1 MLRPYLIRPV
11 DLLLAFRTV
20 TGPMKRLVSK
30 FVPEVLLL
38 AAAAALL
45 TMPSLRGTAT
55 GLATVFPFAVVAAAL
70 LLGWRFN
77 RSRLVFAIA
86 LLALTEY
93 LLLKGVDTP
102 RERVYFHALTF
113 LLPINLALVALLPER
128 GTLTPAGLL
137 RWVLLGV
144 EVLAVVFLAQ
154 SFPDKAL
161 KFLTAR
167 LLPGRLTAWTPI
179 AQPSIVAF
187 IAIGAL
193 LALAWWSEPQS
204 PVRGYCYA
212 LIAVFAALSSPA
224 AGPGQ
229 EIWLATAGLILV
241 IAVIEASYMMAYRD
255 GLTELPGRRALNEA
269 LPRLSGQFS
278 VAMVDVDHFKRFNDT
293 YGHDAGDHVL
303 RLVAARLA
311 QAPGGGTAYRYGG
324 EEFALVFP
332 GKGQDECLP
341 HLEELREIV
350 ETSRFTMRRR
360 FRPRVK
366 PKNDKGKKSRQ
377 AITIT
382 VSIGVAE
389 RNHRNTSPDQV
400 VQAADKALYR
410 AKEAGRNRVSI

>member
-1 MLRPYLIRPV
+1 
-11 DLLLAFRTV
+11 
-20 TGPMKRLVSK
+20 MKRILSK
-30 FVPEVLLL
+30 LVPEFLILV
-38 AAAAALL
+38 AAALL
-45 TMPSLRGTAT
+45 VTLPSLHGTALA
-55 GLATVFPFAVVAAAL
+55 LATVFPFTVVAAAL

-77 RSRLVFAIA
+77 RSRLVFSIA

-93 LLLKGVDTP
+93 LLLKGVDNP
-102 RERVYFHALTF
+102 RDRVFFLALTF

-128 GTLTPAGLL
+128 GTLTTAGLV

-144 EVLAVVFLAQ
+144 QALAVVFIAQ
-154 SFPDKAL
+154 AFPDKAL
-161 KFLTAR
+161 KFLTTHIVPAR
-167 LLPGRLTAWTPI
+167 WTAWTPVQ
-179 AQPSIVAF
+179 QPAIIAF
-187 IAIGAL
+187 IGIAVL
-193 LALAWWSEPQS
+193 LILAWLREPQS
-204 PVRGYCYA
+204 PVRGYFYA
-212 LIAVFAALSSPA
+212 FLAVFAALSWPA

-229 EIWLATAGLILV
+229 EVWLGTSGLILV
-241 IAVIEASYMMAYRD
+241 IAVIEASYLMAYRD

-324 EEFALVFP
+324 EEFAVVFP

-341 HLEELREIV
+341 HLEELREMV
-350 ETSRFTMRRR
+350 ETHRFTMRRR

-366 PKNDKGKKSRQ
+366 PKNDKERKSRQ
-377 AITIT
+377 AIMIT

-389 RNHRNTSPDQV
+389 RNHRHTSPDQV
-400 VQAADKALYR
+400 IQAADKALYR
-410 AKEAGRNRVSI
+410 AKEAGRNRVST

>member
-1 MLRPYLIRPV
+1 
-11 DLLLAFRTV
+11 
-20 TGPMKRLVSK
+20 MKRIFSK
-30 FVPEVLLL
+30 LVPEVLIL
-38 AAAAALL
+38 AAAALL
-45 TMPSLRGTAT
+45 VTLPSLRGTAT
-55 GLATVFPFAVVAAAL
+55 GLATVFPFTVVAAAL

-93 LLLKGVDTP
+93 LLLKGVTVP
-102 RERVYFHALTF
+102 RDRFYFHAMTF

-128 GTLTPAGLL
+128 GTLTPAGLV

-144 EVLAVVFLAQ
+144 QVLVVVFLAK
-154 SFPDKAL
+154 SFPDKVL
-161 KFLTAR
+161 TFLTAR
-167 LLPGRLTAWTPI
+167 LLPARFTAWTPVQ
-179 AQPSIVAF
+179 QPSMVAF
-187 IAIGAL
+187 VAIGAL
-193 LALAWWSEPQS
+193 LFLAWLREPQS
-204 PVRGYCYA
+204 PVRGYFYA
-212 LIAVFAALSSPA
+212 LIAVFAALSWPA
-224 AGPGQ
+224 AGSGQ

-269 LPRLSGQFS
+269 LPRLSGQFT

-311 QAPGGGTAYRYGG
+311 LASGGGTAYRYGG

-341 HLEELREIV
+341 HLEELREVV

-366 PKNDKGKKSRQ
+366 PKNDKGRKSRQ

-389 RNHRNTSPDQV
+389 RNHRNASPDQV

-410 AKEAGRNRVSI
+410 AKEAGRNRVST

>member
-1 MLRPYLIRPV
+1 
-11 DLLLAFRTV
+11 
-20 TGPMKRLVSK
+20 MKRIFSK
-30 FVPEVLLL
+30 LVPEVLIL
-38 AAAAALL
+38 AAAALL
-45 TMPSLRGTAT
+45 LSLPSLRGTAT
-55 GLATVFPFAVVAAAL
+55 TLATVFPFTVVAAAL

-77 RSRLVFAIA
+77 RSRLVFSIA

-93 LLLKGVDTP
+93 LLLKGFDNP
-102 RERVYFHALTF
+102 RDHVVFLALTF

-128 GTLTPAGLL
+128 GTLTAAGLL

-144 EVLAVVFLAQ
+144 QALAVVFIAQ
-154 SFPDKAL
+154 AFPDKAL
-161 KFLTAR
+161 KFLTTHIVPA
-167 LLPGRLTAWTPI
+167 PWTAWTPVQ
-179 AQPSIVAF
+179 QPTIIAF
-187 IAIGAL
+187 IGIVVL
-193 LALAWWSEPQS
+193 LILAWLREPQS
-204 PVRGYCYA
+204 PVRGYFYA
-212 LIAVFAALSSPA
+212 FLAVFAALSWPA

-229 EIWLATAGLILV
+229 EIWLGTSALILV
-241 IAVIEASYMMAYRD
+241 IAVVEASYMMAYRD

-341 HLEELREIV
+341 HLEELRETV
-350 ETSRFTMRRR
+350 ATSRFTMRRR

-366 PKNDKGKKSRQ
+366 PKNDKGRKSRQ
-377 AITIT
+377 AIMIT

-389 RNHRNTSPDQV
+389 RNHRHASPDQV

-410 AKEAGRNRVSI
+410 AKEAGRNRVST

>member
-1 MLRPYLIRPV
+1 
-11 DLLLAFRTV
+11 
-20 TGPMKRLVSK
+20 MKRLFSK
-30 FVPEVLLL
+30 LVPEVLILV
-38 AAAAALL
+38 AAALL
-45 TMPSLRGTAT
+45 LTMPALRGTAT
-55 GLATVFPFAVVAAAL
+55 GLATVFPFTVVAAAL

-86 LLALTEY
+86 LLAL
-93 LLLKGVDTP
+93 
-102 RERVYFHALTF
+102 
-113 LLPINLALVALLPER
+113 VALLPER

-144 EVLAVVFLAQ
+144 QVLVVVFLAK

-161 KFLTAR
+161 TFLTAR
-167 LLPGRLTAWTPI
+167 LLPTRWAAWT
-179 AQPSIVAF
+179 AVSQASIITFVA
-187 IAIGAL
+187 IIAL
-193 LALAWWSEPQS
+193 LALAWWREPQS
-204 PVRGYCYA
+204 TVRGYFYA
-212 LIAVFAALSSPA
+212 LIAVFAALSWQRP
-224 AGPGQ
+224 GPGQ
-229 EIWLATAGLILV
+229 EILLATAGLILV
-241 IAVIEASYMMAYRD
+241 VAVIEASYMMAYRD

-341 HLEELREIV
+341 HLEELRETV
-350 ETSRFTMRRR
+350 ETSHFTMRRR

-366 PKNDKGKKSRQ
+366 PKNDKGRKSRQ

-389 RNHRNTSPDQV
+389 RNRNSSPDQV

-410 AKEAGRNRVSI
+410 AKEAGRNRVST

>member
-1 MLRPYLIRPV
+1 
-11 DLLLAFRTV
+11 
-20 TGPMKRLVSK
+20 MKRLFSK
-30 FVPEVLLL
+30 LVPEVLILV
-38 AAAAALL
+38 AAALL
-45 TMPSLRGTAT
+45 VTMPSLRGAAT
-55 GLATVFPFAVVAAAL
+55 GLATVFPFTVAAAAL
-70 LLGWRFN
+70 LLGWRFT

-93 LLLKGVDTP
+93 LLLKGVEAP
-102 RERVYFHALTF
+102 RDRFYYQAMTF

-128 GTLTPAGLL
+128 GTLTPAGLI

-144 EVLAVVFLAQ
+144 QVLVVVFLAQ
-154 SFPDKAL
+154 SFSSKAL
-161 KFLTAR
+161 GFFTTR
-167 LLPGRLTAWTPI
+167 LLPAGWTAWTPVS
-179 AQPSIVAF
+179 QPSIVAF
-187 IAIGAL
+187 LAIGAL
-193 LALAWWSEPQS
+193 LFMAWLREPQS
-204 PVRGYCYA
+204 PVRGYFYA
-212 LIAVFAALSSPA
+212 LMAVFAALSWPA
-224 AGPGQ
+224 AGAGQ
-229 EIWLATAGLILV
+229 EIWLATGGLILV

-269 LPRLSGQFS
+269 LPRLSGQFT

-311 QAPGGGTAYRYGG
+311 QSPGGGTAYRYDG

-366 PKNDKGKKSRQ
+366 PKNDKSRKTRPG
-377 AITIT
+377 ITIT

-389 RNHRNTSPDQV
+389 RNHRNASPDQV

-410 AKEAGRNRVSI
+410 AKEAGRNRVST

>member
-1 MLRPYLIRPV
+1 
-11 DLLLAFRTV
+11 
-20 TGPMKRLVSK
+20 MKRLVSK
-30 FVPEVLLL
+30 FVPEVPILIG
-38 AAAAALL
+38 AALL
-45 TMPSLRGTAT
+45 VTMPSLRGTAA
-55 GLATVFPFAVVAAAL
+55 GLATVFPFTVVAAAL

-77 RSRLVFAIA
+77 RSRLIFALA

-93 LLLKGVDTP
+93 VLLQGLGTP
-102 RERVYFHALTF
+102 RDRVLFHALTF

-128 GTLTPAGLL
+128 GTLTAAGLL
-137 RWVLLGV
+137 RWVLL
-144 EVLAVVFLAQ
+144 AVQVIAVAFVAQ
-154 SFPDKAL
+154 AFPEQAL
-161 KFLTAR
+161 RFLTAH
-167 LLPGRLTAWTPI
+167 LLPAQLTAWTPLQ
-179 AQPSIVAF
+179 QPAILAF
-187 IAIGAL
+187 LAIGVL
-193 LALAWWSEPQS
+193 LAMAWWREPQS
-204 PVRGYCYA
+204 PVRGYFYA
-212 LIAVFAALSSPA
+212 LIAVFVALSWRT

-229 EIWLATAGLILV
+229 EIWLATAGLVLV
-241 IAVIEASYMMAYRD
+241 IAVIEASYLMAYRD

-269 LPRLSGQFS
+269 LPRLSGQFT

-324 EEFALVFP
+324 EEFALVFA

-341 HLEELREIV
+341 YLEELRETV

-366 PKNDKGKKSRQ
+366 PKAEKGKKTRQ

-389 RNHRNTSPDQV
+389 RNHRHASPDQV
-400 VQAADKALYR
+400 VLAADKALYR
-410 AKEAGRNRVSI
+410 AKEAGRNRVAT

>member
-1 MLRPYLIRPV
+1 
-11 DLLLAFRTV
+11 
-20 TGPMKRLVSK
+20 MKRILSK
-30 FVPEVLLL
+30 LVPEFLILV
-38 AAAAALL
+38 AAALL
-45 TMPSLRGTAT
+45 VTLPSLHGTALA
-55 GLATVFPFAVVAAAL
+55 LATVFPFTVVAAAL

-77 RSRLVFAIA
+77 RSRLVFSIA

-93 LLLKGVDTP
+93 LLLKGVDNP
-102 RERVYFHALTF
+102 RDRVLFLALTF

-128 GTLTPAGLL
+128 GTLTTAGLV

-144 EVLAVVFLAQ
+144 QALAVVFTAQ
-154 SFPDKAL
+154 AFPDKAL
-161 KFLTAR
+161 KFLTTHIVPAR
-167 LLPGRLTAWTPI
+167 WTAWTPVQ
-179 AQPSIVAF
+179 QPAIIAF
-187 IAIGAL
+187 IGIAVL
-193 LALAWWSEPQS
+193 LILAWLREPQS
-204 PVRGYCYA
+204 PVRGYFYA
-212 LIAVFAALSSPA
+212 FLAVFAALSWPA

-229 EIWLATAGLILV
+229 EIWLGTSGLILV
-241 IAVIEASYMMAYRD
+241 IAVIEASYLMAYRD

-324 EEFALVFP
+324 EEFAVVFP

-341 HLEELREIV
+341 HLEELREMV
-350 ETSRFTMRRR
+350 ETHRFTMRRR

-366 PKNDKGKKSRQ
+366 PKNEKERKSRQ
-377 AITIT
+377 AIMIT

-389 RNHRNTSPDQV
+389 RNHRHTSPDQV
-400 VQAADKALYR
+400 IQAADKALYR
-410 AKEAGRNRVSI
+410 AKEAGRNRVST

>member
-1 MLRPYLIRPV
+1 
-11 DLLLAFRTV
+11 
-20 TGPMKRLVSK
+20 MKRILSK
-30 FVPEVLLL
+30 LVPEVPILIGAWLLVTL
-38 AAAAALL
+38 PA
-45 TMPSLRGTAT
+45 LRGTAS
-55 GLATVFPFAVVAAAL
+55 GLATVFPFTVVAAAL

-77 RSRLVFAIA
+77 RSRLIFSIA
-86 LLALTEY
+86 LLALSEY
-93 LLLKGVDTP
+93 VLLQGLDTP
-102 RERVYFHALTF
+102 RERILFHALTF

-137 RWVLLGV
+137 RWVLLAV
-144 EVLAVVFLAQ
+144 QLIIVVFLTQAFTDQ
-154 SFPDKAL
+154 SL
-161 KFLTAR
+161 KFLTTHFLPAR
-167 LLPGRLTAWTPI
+167 FTAWTPVQ
-179 AQPSIVAF
+179 QPSIIAF
-187 IAIGAL
+187 LAIGVL
-193 LALAWWSEPQS
+193 LAMAWLREPQS
-204 PVRGYCYA
+204 PVRGYTYA
-212 LIAVFAALSSPA
+212 LLAVFAALSWPA
-224 AGPGQ
+224 AGAGQ
-229 EIWLATAGLILV
+229 ELWLATAGLVLV
-241 IAVIEASYMMAYRD
+241 VAVIEASYMMAYRD

-269 LPRLSGQFS
+269 LPRLSGQYT

-311 QAPGGGTAYRYGG
+311 QSPGGGTAYRYGG

-332 GKGQDECLP
+332 GKGQEECLP
-341 HLEELREIV
+341 HLEELRETV

-389 RNHRNTSPDQV
+389 RNHRNTNPDQV

-410 AKEAGRNRVSI
+410 AKEAGRNRVST

>member
-1 MLRPYLIRPV
+1 
-11 DLLLAFRTV
+11 
-20 TGPMKRLVSK
+20 MKRIFSPL
-30 FVPEVLLL
+30 VPEIPILI
-38 AAAAALL
+38 AAALL
-45 TMPSLRGTAT
+45 LDLPSLRGTAS
-55 GLATVFPFAVVAAAL
+55 GVANVYPFTVLAAAL

-93 LLLKGVDTP
+93 VLLSSGGTP
-102 RERVYFHALTF
+102 HDRVLLHATTF

-128 GTLTPAGLL
+128 GTVTPAGLV
-137 RWVLLGV
+137 RWVLLAV
-144 EVLAVVFLAQ
+144 QVIIVVFLAQ
-154 SFPDKAL
+154 TFPQQSL
-161 KFLTAR
+161 KYLTTHVVPAK
-167 LLPGRLTAWTPI
+167 LTAWTPVQ
-179 AQPSIVAF
+179 QPAIIAF
-187 IAIGAL
+187 IAIEAL
-193 LALAWWSEPQS
+193 LIMAWFREPQS
-204 PVRGYCYA
+204 PVRGYAYA
-212 LIAVFAALSSPA
+212 LIAVFAALSWPA

-241 IAVIEASYMMAYRD
+241 VAVVEASYMMAYRD

-311 QAPGGGTAYRYGG
+311 QASGGGTAYRYGG

-332 GKGQDECLP
+332 GKGTEECLP
-341 HLEELREIV
+341 YLEELRETV

-360 FRPRVK
+360 FRPRK
-366 PKNDKGKKSRQ
+366 AKAEKGRKTRPT
-377 AITIT
+377 ITIT

-389 RNHRNTSPDQV
+389 RNHRHTNPDQV

-410 AKEAGRNRVSI
+410 AKEGGRNRVST

>member
-1 MLRPYLIRPV
+1 
-11 DLLLAFRTV
+11 
-20 TGPMKRLVSK
+20 MKRVFSLL
-30 FVPEVLLL
+30 VPEVPILIG
-38 AAAAALL
+38 AALL
-45 TMPSLRGTAT
+45 LDLPALRGTVS
-55 GLATVFPFAVVAAAL
+55 GLANVFPFTVLAAAL

-93 LLLKGVDTP
+93 VLLSGGTTP
-102 RERVYFHALTF
+102 RDRVLLHATMF

-128 GTLTPAGLL
+128 GTVTPAGLL
-137 RWVLLGV
+137 RWVLLV
-144 EVLAVVFLAQ
+144 VQVIIVVFLAQ
-154 SFPDKAL
+154 TFPQQSL
-161 KFLTAR
+161 KYLTAHV
-167 LLPGRLTAWTPI
+167 LPAKLTAWTPVQQPAII
-179 AQPSIVAF
+179 AFVA
-187 IAIGAL
+187 IEAL
-193 LALAWWSEPQS
+193 LVMAWFREPQS
-204 PVRGYCYA
+204 PVRGYVYG
-212 LIAVFAALSSPA
+212 LVAVFAALSWLAP
-224 AGPGQ
+224 GPGQ

-241 IAVIEASYMMAYRD
+241 VAVVEASYMMAYRD

-324 EEFALVFP
+324 EEFALVFA
-332 GKGQDECLP
+332 GKGAEECLP
-341 HLEELREIV
+341 YLEELRETV
-350 ETSRFTMRRR
+350 ETSPFTMRRR
-360 FRPRVK
+360 FRPRA
-366 PKNDKGKKSRQ
+366 PKAKADKGRKTRP

-389 RNHRNTSPDQV
+389 RNHRNANPDQV

-410 AKEAGRNRVSI
+410 AKEAGRNRVST

>member
-1 MLRPYLIRPV
+1 
-11 DLLLAFRTV
+11 
-20 TGPMKRLVSK
+20 MKRIFSK
-30 FVPEVLLL
+30 LVPEVPILV
-38 AAAAALL
+38 AAALL
-45 TMPSLRGTAT
+45 VTMPALHGTAT
-55 GLATVFPFAVVAAAL
+55 GLATVFPFTVAAAAM

-86 LLALTEY
+86 LLALTEF

-102 RERVYFHALTF
+102 RDRVFFHAMTF

-137 RWVLLGV
+137 RWVFLCV
-144 EVLAVVFLAQ
+144 QVLVVVFLAQ
-154 SFPDKAL
+154 SYPDKVL

-167 LLPGRLTAWTPI
+167 LLPARFTAWTPVP
-179 AQPSIVAF
+179 QPSILAF
-187 IAIGAL
+187 LALGAL
-193 LALAWWSEPQS
+193 LAMAWVREPQS
-204 PVRGYCYA
+204 PVRGYFYG
-212 LIAVFAALSSPA
+212 LMAVFVALSWRAP
-224 AGPGQ
+224 GPGQ

-366 PKNDKGKKSRQ
+366 PKTEKGKKSRQ

-389 RNHRNTSPDQV
+389 RNHRNVSPDQV
-400 VQAADKALYR
+400 VKAADKALYR
-410 AKEAGRNRVSI
+410 AKEAGRNRVST

>member
-1 MLRPYLIRPV
+1 
-11 DLLLAFRTV
+11 
-20 TGPMKRLVSK
+20 MKRLFSK
-30 FVPEVLLL
+30 LVPEVLILVAATLL
-38 AAAAALL
+38 V
-45 TMPSLRGTAT
+45 TMPSLRGTAN
-55 GLATVFPFAVVAAAL
+55 GLATVFPFTVAAAAL

-93 LLLKGVDTP
+93 LLLKGVEAP
-102 RERVYFHALTF
+102 RDRFYYQAMTF

-128 GTLTPAGLL
+128 GTLTPAGLV

-144 EVLAVVFLAQ
+144 QVLVVVFVAQ
-154 SFPDKAL
+154 SFSTKAL
-161 KFLTAR
+161 GFLTTR
-167 LLPGRLTAWTPI
+167 LLPARWTAWTPVN
-179 AQPSIVAF
+179 QPSIVAF
-187 IAIGAL
+187 LAIGAL
-193 LALAWWSEPQS
+193 LFMAWLREPQS
-204 PVRGYCYA
+204 PVRGYFYA
-212 LIAVFAALSSPA
+212 LIAVFAALSWPA
-224 AGPGQ
+224 AGAGQ

-269 LPRLSGQFS
+269 LPRLSGQFT

-311 QAPGGGTAYRYGG
+311 QSPGGGTAYRYGG

-366 PKNDKGKKSRQ
+366 PKNDKGRKTRPG
-377 AITIT
+377 ITIT

-410 AKEAGRNRVSI
+410 AKEAGRNRVST

>member
-1 MLRPYLIRPV
+1 
-11 DLLLAFRTV
+11 
-20 TGPMKRLVSK
+20 MKRLLSK
-30 FVPEVLLL
+30 FVPEVLIL
-38 AAAAALL
+38 AAAALLL
-45 TMPSLRGTAT
+45 TMPSLRGTVT
-55 GLATVFPFAVVAAAL
+55 GLAAVFPFAVVAAAL

-93 LLLKGVDTP
+93 VLLKGADTQH
-102 RERVYFHALTF
+102 ERVFLHAMTF
-113 LLPINLALVALLPER
+113 LVPINLALVALLPER

-144 EVLAVVFLAQ
+144 QVLVVVFLAQ

-161 KFLTAR
+161 KFLTTR
-167 LLPGRLTAWTPI
+167 LLPGGLTTWTPV

-187 IAIGAL
+187 VAIGAL
-193 LALAWWSEPQS
+193 LVLAWWREPQS
-204 PVRGYCYA
+204 PVRGYFYA
-212 LIAVFAALSSPA
+212 LIAVFAALSWPA
-224 AGPGQ
+224 AGSGQ

-324 EEFALVFP
+324 EEFAVVFP

-341 HLEELREIV
+341 HLEELREII

-366 PKNDKGKKSRQ
+366 PKNDKSRKTRPG
-377 AITIT
+377 ITIT

-389 RNHRNTSPDQV
+389 RNHRNASPDQV

-410 AKEAGRNRVSI
+410 AKEAGRNRVST